1 MSSPRAPQALWLREG
16 KSLLLR
22 FQCSPCR
29 SGDSNQCSLVLRSLY
44 GRAWQMCSFIYL
56 YKGVKHLIYWPRYT
70 HFLQWN
76 PSYVVI
82 KHFCCMMQAI
92 WQLNNKLYCPQWTG
106 TINFTWN
113 LIIITP
119 QAFPCVYT
127 KHKAS
132 FFFNVTY
139 IQSQCKANTQ
149 EENVQLERKSCPCHG
164 ALRRVAWFGSNGA
177 ARQSHR

>member
-1 MSSPRAPQALWLREG
+1 MCIYPHVETRVWVLALVPVPKLQIFVPGSFQALAVHQNCWGLSVFPKSTSGIVVKSREIITASFS
-16 KSLLLR
+16 KK
-22 FQCSPCR
+22 CSPCR
-29 SGDSNQCSLVLRSLY
+29 SGDSNQCSLVLRNLY

-56 YKGVKHLIYWPRYT
+56 YKGVKHLIYRPRYT

-82 KHFCCMMQAI
+82 KHFCCTMQDI

-113 LIIITP
+113 LIIILP

-132 FFFNVTY
+132 F
-139 IQSQCKANTQ
+139 
-149 EENVQLERKSCPCHG
+149 
-164 ALRRVAWFGSNGA
+164 
-177 ARQSHR
+177 